1 MVGRDRSGYAQGMAT
16 RAQSGPRVE
25 VERLHSS
32 MEPSFDLPESKLHP
46 PAARRGIVPR
56 TRLLDRL
63 VAAASSAVVS
73 VVAPAGYGKTTFL
86 AQWAESK
93 EPRVGWVSVDDR
105 DNDPVVLL
113 SYIAVALDR
122 VEAIDPR
129 VFRALSSSGT
139 GIEVARRLVAAIARM
154 RQPVALVIDNFE
166 VVTNPENL
174 DAVTAL
180 ALGLPMG
187 SQLAIGS
194 RDVLPLPTARLRAQ
208 GGIVEVGIDD
218 LAMDSREAGPLL
230 LQAGGVEFANADL
243 DELVRRTEGW
253 PVGLYLAALAVNA
266 GGSPTVAQTA
276 LTGDDRYI
284 GDYLR
289 SEFLDRVS
297 PAEASFLTQ
306 TSILDRMCG
315 PLCDAVLGVTGS
327 AALLERLERRNL
339 LVVPLDRRREWYRYH
354 QLFREL
360 LGSELKRGD
369 PEFVPELHLRAAAWC
384 EANGMPETAIDHAQ
398 AAGDADT
405 AARLVVQ
412 LCNPVWASGRNDT
425 VRRWM
430 EWFEANDLIERH
442 PGIAVC
448 GALQF
453 AVDGRPAATERWAD
467 AADATN
473 TVGVLTDGSTIEGM
487 VGYLRANLCRHGLEA
502 MRRDAQVA
510 WHGLS
515 PASPFRCNMIQVE
528 GLSHLLEG
536 ELDRA
541 DVFFARAVD
550 EAFRFSMRP
559 FAALLLADRGT
570 VALERDDWAAAGMF
584 ADQALTIMQ
593 DGGFDDYWTSA
604 LVYAFAAR
612 VAAHRGDKEQGLR
625 LVTRAARLRPLLT
638 YALPVESARALLEM
652 VRTYIALADPGG
664 AQAVLRQADDIFK
677 QRPDLG
683 NLPQQADELRAKVEK
698 IQAESPGASSLTTA
712 ELRLL
717 PLLSTHL
724 TYPQIGERLYISRH
738 TVRTQARSIY
748 TKLDVSSRAAAIDRM
763 HQLGLLE
770 HV

>member
-1 MVGRDRSGYAQGMAT
+1 M
-16 RAQSGPRVE
+16 E

-32 MEPSFDLPESKLHP
+32 IDPSSDLPESKLHP
-46 PAARRGIVPR
+46 PAVRWGIVPR
-56 TRLLDRL
+56 TRLLDQL

-86 AQWAESK
+86 AQWAERK
-93 EPRVGWVSVDDR
+93 GPRVGWVSVDDR
-105 DNDPVVLL
+105 DNDPLVLL
-113 SYIAVALDR
+113 RYIAVALDR

-139 GIEVARRLVAAIARM
+139 GIEVPRRLVAAIGRM

-166 VVTNPENL
+166 VVTNPESL
-174 DAVTAL
+174 DAVAAL

-194 RDVLPLPTARLRAQ
+194 RAALPLPTARLRAQ
-208 GGIVEVGIDD
+208 GGIVEVGIND

-230 LQAGGVEFANADL
+230 LQAGVELAGADL
-243 DELVRRTEGW
+243 DELVHRTEGW

-266 GGSPTVAQTA
+266 GGSPTVAPTA

-327 AALLERLERRNL
+327 ADLLERLERRNL

-360 LGSELKRGD
+360 LGSQLRRSDREL
-369 PEFVPELHLRAAAWC
+369 VPELHLRAAAWC
-384 EANGMPETAIDHAQ
+384 EANGMPEHAIDHAQ
-398 AAGDADT
+398 AGGDADRV
-405 AARLVVQ
+405 ARLVLQ
-412 LCNPVWASGRNDT
+412 ICNSVMASGRTDT

-430 EWFEANDLIERH
+430 KWFEANDLIERY
-442 PGIAVC
+442 PGIAVT

-453 AVDGRPAATERWAD
+453 AIDGRPAATERWAD
-467 AADATN
+467 AAEATS
-473 TVGVLTDGSTIEGM
+473 TTGVLTDGSTIEGM
-487 VGYLRANLCRHGLEA
+487 LAFLRANLCRDGLEA
-502 MRRDAQVA
+502 MRRDAQEA
-510 WHGLS
+510 WQGLS
-515 PASPFRCNMIQVE
+515 LVSPFRANMIQVE

-536 ELDRA
+536 DADRA
-541 DVFFARAVD
+541 DGFFARAAD
-550 EAFRFSMRP
+550 EATRFSVLP
-559 FAALLLADRGT
+559 VVALVLADRGC
-570 VALERDDWAAAGMF
+570 AAIERDDWAAAAMF
-584 ADQALTIMQ
+584 ADQALAIMHGGEF
-593 DGGFDDYWTSA
+593 DGYWTSA
-604 LVYAFAAR
+604 LPYAFAAR
-612 VAAHRGDKEQGLR
+612 VAVRRGDQEQGRQLIA
-625 LVTRAARLRPLLT
+625 RAARLRPLLT
-638 YALPVESARALLEM
+638 YALPVESARALVEM

-664 AQAVLRQADDIFK
+664 ARAVLRQADDIFK

-683 NLPQQADELRAKVEK
+683 NLTQQADELRAKVEK
-698 IQAESPGASSLTTA
+698 IRAESPGASSLTTA

-738 TVRTQARSIY
+738 TVRAQARSIY
-748 TKLDVSSRAAAIDRM
+748 AKLDVSSRTAAIDRM
-763 HQLGLLE
+763 HELGLLE